1 MKIDEGKE
9 YKVTIRQGQL
19 GCSDAQDAC
28 DEYGFLVLYKKGD
41 NYKIDTPEGDNII
54 MVDDINYI
62 ESIIAHIE

>member
-9 YKVTIRQGQL
+9 YKVTIRHGQL

-62 ESIIAHIE
+62 EYIIAHME

>member
-9 YKVTIRQGQL
+9 YKVTIRHGQL

-62 ESIIAHIE
+62 ESIITHME